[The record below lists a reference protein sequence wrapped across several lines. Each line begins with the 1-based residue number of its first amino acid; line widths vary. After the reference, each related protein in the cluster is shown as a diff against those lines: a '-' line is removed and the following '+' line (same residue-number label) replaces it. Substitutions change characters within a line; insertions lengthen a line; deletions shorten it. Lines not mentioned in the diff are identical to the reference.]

1 DLLALIND
9 ILDLSKIEAGHVE
22 LQDERLYTGSVLGR
36 LRETFEPLARQKGL
50 ELHIEAATG
59 APEQFVADN
68 QRLQQILKNLLANA
82 VKFTERGSV
91 ALKVEAHGPRLRF
104 VVCDTGIGIPKEQT
118 EVIFEA
124 FRQADGSTSRRFG
137 GTGLGLAISRDLA
150 VRMGG
155 SLGVESEPGRGSCF
169 TLEIPVDGA
178 PPAAETDPAAATAAA
193 AAPAPAR
200 RTAAAVPAAAVAAPP
215 APQATEA
222 PAPAQDHVA

>member
-1 DLLALIND
+1 
-9 ILDLSKIEAGHVE
+9 
-22 LQDERLYTGSVLGR
+22 
-36 LRETFEPLARQKGL
+36 
-50 ELHIEAATG
+50 
-59 APEQFVADN
+59 
-68 QRLQQILKNLLANA
+68 
-82 VKFTERGSV
+82 
-91 ALKVEAHGPRLRF
+91 RF

-200 RTAAAVPAAAVAAPP
+200 RTAAAVPAAAPAP
-215 APQATEA
+215 PQATEA
-222 PAPAQDHVA
+222 PAPAQDHVADDRHARQRPGRLILAIEDDAGFAQALVELAHELDFDCVVANTAEEGLALASEL